1 MQRAARTFVTYEEP
15 DMRHQVRPRIQSQ
28 ESGFT
33 LIELLVVVVIVAL
46 LAAIAIPAF
55 LGQREKAEDSEAKV
69 AVRTATS
76 AAKDYFINH
85 DDTYAGMDKADLQA
99 VEPSLNQGQ
108 GATIT
113 VVANGTTGY
122 TLTVTSKT
130 RNDFTIT
137 EVDSVAS
144 RTCDTQGSAGCP
156 TGGRW

>member
-1 MQRAARTFVTYEEP
+1 
-15 DMRHQVRPRIQSQ
+15 MRHQARRRMQSQ

-76 AAKDYFINH
+76 AAKDYFIAH
-85 DDTYAGMDKADLQA
+85 DDTYAGMEKAELQA

-122 TLTVTSKT
+122 TLTVTSKS
-130 RNDFTIT
+130 RNDFT
-137 EVDSVAS
+137 DH
-144 RTCDTQGSAGCP
+144 R
-156 TGGRW
+156 GRWRGLAHV